1 MQMGNSLLTKG
12 KEDVPL
18 PVILDIE
25 RHIPEL
31 VGVPIEQVADN
42 LLSGKYPMEKTDA
55 IIRYIIAGG
64 HCFAPADINRLK
76 TRIPGVR
83 LGASYAHWLALRGYK
98 FSLNE
103 LIELKETRD
112 QVGQTVAHYMAK
124 SGQNFPPSEWPGV
137 SLWESPVYGYRVE
150 EATWEYWITMAD
162 LAERRRSERF
172 ALVFKDGS
180 PVFVQNSLIPS
191 ILNRGQGQYSRE
203 VIQCLW
209 GHTVHDLGV
218 MPRYFYSICIE
229 KNNTVRVVEADWIS
243 PDEYTLVMFMA
254 LNHLVERLNGAL
266 QSRQDHDF
274 TDVFQA
280 LQLLFIEF
288 EFEMNVEWR

>member
-103 LIELKETRD
+103 LIKLKEIRD
-112 QVGQTVAHYMAK
+112 RWGQTVAHYMVEA
-124 SGQNFPPSEWPGV
+124 GHNFSPAEWAQVRHWKDSFRGYTV
-137 SLWESPVYGYRVE
+137 AESAHRYQ
-150 EATWEYWITMAD
+150 TTMSNIAV
-162 LAERRRSERF
+162 RRSERF

-254 LNHLVERLNGAL
+254 LNHLVERLNGACFPGSPAPL
-266 QSRQDHDF
+266 HR
-274 TDVFQA
+274 V
-280 LQLLFIEF
+280 
-288 EFEMNVEWR
+288 